1 MQLLISF
8 SCNLSSLIWFDN
20 FDCFDS
26 GYNYVSICFQ
36 HERLLPLS
44 MLAVYVD
51 CGKKKCTQF
60 DVTINLYCS
69 QWLYLSFHFS
79 VPIPKMCILNAALFQ
94 VQSGIKRP
102 HLNSSSCVR
111 RRKFISRATY
121 IYIKTVYI
129 NCCIGRVFNYHVFS
143 LSTSICFC
151 GL

>member
-20 FDCFDS
+20 FDLLTAVTTMCLF
-26 GYNYVSICFQ
+26 VFQ

-94 VQSGIKRP
+94 VQSGIKGP
-102 HLNSSSCVR
+102 
-111 RRKFISRATY
+111 I
-121 IYIKTVYI
+121 
-129 NCCIGRVFNYHVFS
+129 
-143 LSTSICFC
+143 
-151 GL
+151 